1 MASWGAGQRF
11 RESLDRT
18 PGGDV
23 LLLHLDRESK
33 QHDTLAHAM
42 SMPASDSF
50 AHVYVYTGPGDY
62 DPSDAKGYKADPKSG
77 FLTGDRFHELEKQG

>member
-18 PGGDV
+18 PGSDV

-42 SMPASDSF
+42 SMPASGSF
-50 AHVYVYTGPGDY
+50 AHVYTGPGDY

>member
-18 PGGDV
+18 PGDHV

-33 QHDTLAHAM
+33 QHDTVH
-42 SMPASDSF
+42 MPCQGLSVTPLLKSIQGLVTMTLLMPKATRQTQSQAS
-50 AHVYVYTGPGDY
+50 
-62 DPSDAKGYKADPKSG
+62 
-77 FLTGDRFHELEKQG
+77 